1 VGKRVLVIDSSR
13 VIRTLLSIHLQ
24 QVGHQ
29 VIVCNNAEE
38 GLLTLY
44 DLHYEV
50 PDVILLAI
58 HIPVKEE
65 QKILQ
70 YVKTRP
76 RYARTALIVMPTHED
91 IAYIRPLLNGGSIA
105 CLSKPFH
112 IQDVLRLVATR
123 FDNLPAFRPD
133 TMLKEGIHG
142 QA

>member
-1 VGKRVLVIDSSR
+1 MGKRVLVIDPSR

-29 VIVCNNAEE
+29 VIVRNNPEE
-38 GLLTLY
+38 GLLTLHS
-44 DLHYEV
+44 LHYEV

-58 HIPVKEE
+58 HVPIKEE

-76 RYARTALIVMPTHED
+76 RYARTALVAMPTHED
-91 IAYIRPLLNGGSIA
+91 MAHIQPLLNGGNIA

-123 FDNLPAFRPD
+123 FDNLGAINRAPTR
-133 TMLKEGIHG
+133 
-142 QA
+142 